1 MAERP
6 QPSFPPLKAC
16 SIGLLA
22 VLVAAFYGA
31 VPPQTAAAQ
40 DLYAVSDIAVDETA
54 SNEVQA
60 KQDGVAKAKR
70 AAFQEMMTRL
80 TLAGEAPPTP
90 DDERLEFLIRD
101 MSFTSEK
108 FGGGRYI
115 ATLTVRFQQDE
126 VNRYLQRSGTAY
138 LANPSPL
145 TVVLPIFRDESG
157 DQLWSDVNPWLDAWW
172 RLEEK
177 GQVVPF
183 TVPLGDL
190 GDIGAIDA
198 KRAVNVDATGINAIA
213 GRYRAGAVAIPI
225 ATFAAEGGILV
236 ELATF
241 GAGWPA
247 QPDLL
252 RFPEEALND
261 RAAILLTEEQARKGQ
276 TGEIDPTERAAQL
289 YAAAS
294 LTLEA
299 MEARW
304 KGENILRF
312 DQAASKM
319 MARVGLNGLEEWLKV
334 RASLAEVAPI
344 KSWRLSELATSH
356 AVLEI
361 DYIGDT
367 DRLSRAFARV
377 ALVLAPGT
385 DGETWTLTRR

>member
-6 QPSFPPLKAC
+6 QSPFLTRKIPA
-16 SIGLLA
+16 IGLLS
-22 VLVAAFYGA
+22 VLVLAFCLSGPPKGA
-31 VPPQTAAAQ
+31 EAQ
-40 DLYAVSDIAVDETA
+40 DLYAVSGIEVDETA
-54 SNEVQA
+54 SSELQA
-60 KQDGVAKAKR
+60 KQVGVAKAKR
-70 AAFQEMMTRL
+70 AAFQEMMARL
-80 TLAGEAPPTP
+80 TLAGEAPPIP

-101 MSFTSEK
+101 MSFSAEK

-115 ATLTVRFQQDE
+115 ATLTVRFQPDE

-138 LANPSPL
+138 LGNPSPL
-145 TVVLPIFRDESG
+145 AVILPIFRDENG
-157 DQLWSDVNPWLDAWW
+157 DQLWSDTNPWLDAWW
-172 RLEEK
+172 RLDEN
-177 GQVVPF
+177 GTVVPF

-198 KRAVNVDATGINAIA
+198 QRAVSVDPTGINAIA

-241 GAGWPA
+241 GAGWPG

-252 RFPEEALND
+252 RFSDEELTE
-261 RAAILLTEEQARKGQ
+261 RAGILLAKEDDGAQ
-276 TGEIDPTERAAQL
+276 GEGDPTSRAAQL
-289 YAAAS
+289 FAAAS
-294 LTLEA
+294 MTLDA

-312 DQAASKM
+312 DQEASKLT
-319 MARVGLNGLEEWLKV
+319 ARVGLTGLEDWLKI
-334 RASLAEVAPI
+334 RASLSSVAPI

-367 DRLSRAFARV
+367 DRLGRAFARV
-377 ALVLAPGT
+377 ALALAPG
-385 DGETWTLTRR
+385 DGGETWTLTRR